1 MVELIS
7 GEPQKLLGIDKTGC
21 YGAVLLTDT
30 LAIKLVFLNF
40 VVVRQR
46 FVPPPPVMQAGPMH
60 EIMQVD
66 QTLLVP
72 TAAPASASDAA
83 SCEPSLSAPVPTA
96 PTMAAAVA
104 PPPPPQED
112 HDTRSVGHHADR
124 GRHQWRGRRLLG
136 GVTMALRARA
146 AMRDSEHTT
155 SGFWQRFLGY

>member
-21 YGAVLLTDT
+21 YGAVLLRDT

-104 PPPPPQED
+104 PPPPR
-112 HDTRSVGHHADR
+112 RS
-124 GRHQWRGRRLLG
+124 RHTKCWPPCRQRKTS
-136 GVTMALRARA
+136 VARQTA
-146 AMRDSEHTT
+146 SGWSYHGASNGMGTSRDAC
-155 SGFWQRFLGY
+155 GFTKRSAERD